1 MGCEEMR
8 RDNNQQKIA
17 LAVGI
22 ALSAGMFSIMPSA
35 YGAPVHDANSG
46 ITNALSATAINQ
58 TLQTTGGV
66 KTEVTGNPGNNIV
79 AWKDF
84 SVGKQ
89 DVVEF
94 DGGAKTN
101 NYLNVVTGA
110 ATSQIDG
117 KITGGN
123 EVYIV
128 NPNGVIFGSDAS
140 VNVGSLYVSTEDINS
155 AVNAAAT
162 NMGSNPSAVLQAGT
176 RTADVVNMGA
186 IQATNVQVEGQNI
199 RFLDSAKVTTDGTTP
214 NTNVVLNANATGYA
228 HVGNAAGTSAGYSGT
243 NLTDDFK
250 LIKNATNL
258 NAAATAVNGGSTSAN
273 YMLAADIDMSTLAT
287 VVDNVTTPYNFTP
300 IGDSTAYS
308 GTFDGMFFEVKDL
321 NVSTSGNAGL
331 FGNLS
336 GAHIYNLGL
345 KNATITSTAN
355 YAGSIAGTAVG
366 SDITNVY
373 VEGGTVTGKKY
384 VGGFAGTFADGTI
397 SSSYHTGTV
406 VDSKDSKSGGMVGS
420 IGSAGTTTIIEN
432 SYFTG
437 TADNGIYRMKP
448 AGTVTVESVYLVTP
462 TVYGSGSATFKD
474 VYSIDVTNNKAS
486 SHPNGTAKD
495 ALAGAT
501 YTNWDISNDGT
512 GNHAWRIYEG
522 ISTPILTAF
531 LKGKVTTDY
540 NYNYFADAA
549 ATTATTDG
557 LSLAGITGTANNQS
571 DISGTYNAQ
580 ILRIAKKSDATAV
593 GTASDVTF
601 SGNVDLT
608 ATDSSGNALVT
619 VNTNGIRN
627 VLVDSVDGTPLKQSL
642 ISSTQHGYNIIG
654 GGVTIAKRQVNI
666 QGGTY
671 HITKEY
677 DGTADADTALTQ
689 AMSGNTSGL
698 GVTGLLAN
706 DAVSVTGLN
715 ASYTDTNAPNV
726 HYGGQVS
733 VNASNV
739 TLTGTSKDNYALNLV
754 SLSNFNVTGD
764 ITPRTIYVKLKSNGS
779 FDKVYDGNK
788 TVTDSAADAA
798 TNIEVDT
805 SKDANHQFVGSD
817 KLSGVSATIEYA
829 DKDADTNKAITYSNI
844 TGGVSKNYQLVV
856 ENGTGYDL
864 LYNGYTG
871 QSGTGTITGAYGN
884 INKRVIDAA
893 TFQVQDNQGNPAA
906 ISKTY
911 NGLTTYTVPSGYS
924 LVAGATTNPDEG
936 VVSGENITFTLD
948 TTQSANFVDSSGNA
962 TSHVQ
967 AAVNADF
974 YVKATAGADN
984 NTGGTTL
991 LSNYVFK
998 DSNSNKKALTTADSY
1013 SVRAAGHIDP
1023 RKVGITVANLPS
1035 TMDKE
1040 YDGTTA
1046 VDKNTYGLAYTFGG
1060 NGYVQY
1066 ASTAAADQL
1075 VGNDTLTV
1083 TAVDYNSKNVVRDT
1097 SGNPTTQG
1105 IDFTVAVQNDVGD
1118 YMLYDATK
1126 AVPATLSS
1134 VGQITLDDSTTG
1146 AKGVITPKNLGSSF
1160 APVTKDYDGNTNV
1173 PSTQL
1178 TANPIS
1184 GGIISGDT
1192 VSLQSGYK
1200 AQFHSK
1206 NVNGDANGQNW
1217 VDYTNLV
1224 LTGTDAGNYTIAS
1237 TAKGAGSITA
1247 LTLNPGDFSYTFAPI
1262 TKEYD
1267 GTLALNNAASYI
1279 TGVTVTSTGDVIKG
1293 TVGGQTVDYTGN
1305 VSGSFTSKDSNNST
1319 AQTVN
1324 YALTIFADG
1333 TGNYTIPTTG
1343 IQDATTTTGTITPRT
1358 VVAGIASTA
1367 LANTTKTYDATTD
1380 LVDSQGN
1387 VLSGDKVITFK
1398 TLSGGTGL
1406 ASVDSNA
1413 STAAYKD
1420 QNGDTAKD
1428 AYAGQT
1434 KNILYTAAIT
1444 TTDSSNYNIVD
1455 SSQQALPNNQLTGT
1469 GTINKR
1475 ALTVTFGDT
1484 TKIYDGTDVVA
1495 SDAAHIL
1502 PTLGNK
1508 APDGVALDV
1517 TKITGQYTGR
1527 IDNTAVGSNLDVSY
1541 GNLQQALGSFADNY
1555 TISNTGSGKGAIT
1568 TLTLTN
1574 QNFKFDFKQIT
1585 KEYDGSRDVAYTD
1598 RNGNTVTAESFIG
1611 DHYVDMNG
1619 SGTYDAGDVLLQGI
1633 TAQSAKY
1640 QSFDSNGSASQPVS
1654 FTLSLG
1660 NNLSNFNTSGL
1671 TNITTASG
1679 TTLNYSNG
1687 VLTADTTG
1695 TITPRMVYAS
1705 LTNTVTPSKTYDGNG
1720 NITSAN
1726 VNSNVSVNGLLGTDG
1741 TQLDTGVINASY
1753 VGHNFDAG
1761 TYADYVNYNVRL
1773 TGGNLSNYKLVG
1785 ATGANYTVVSD
1796 SQGTLKGAGT
1806 IKQAPLTISFAGSVE
1821 KEYDG
1826 KADVLNIPDTTLSG
1840 FVNNESDDLDSQ
1852 AESIIKGTYGTWDS
1866 TNGLKPDENVN
1877 RLPDNSVGFKGVVYQ
1892 NIKAALADYVQ
1903 RNSNTAAR
1911 NYYIDLDKTAAAD
1924 TTGNTVGGTVAD
1936 TVYFKE
1942 ALQKGKIKPL
1952 ALAAGDIQEKWTSPI
1967 TKEYDGNALVTNP
1980 ETYLKLEATKTVNGT
1995 TQTINVPYTVL
2006 ANNAT
2011 YNGGK
2016 DVSTSGQGVTY
2027 KLSGFTV
2034 QALGNFDISQA
2045 LADSYDIAKSGANAV
2060 YNSVNAAQ
2068 PPTTSITPKVIGT
2081 GLTKT
2086 TGIEKIYD
2094 GNENADK
2101 TNAYITFSDILTA
2114 DQGTVSA
2121 AVTDAYYAD
2130 KTNGGRKSDA
2140 SAAQGQGTN
2149 AYNVQYEFTLSGNS
2163 AGNYTLAGNSVQNT
2177 LTLTGTGDILKRKVY
2192 VDFATGMDTDIDKPY
2207 DGGTTVLP
2215 AYTVPSRFTLS
2226 GQNGDTGVLTTE
2238 QNIVQLAN
2246 TISAAYQSPH
2256 VQRTTQGAVTTQDV
2270 TFSNFN
2276 LTATGSNYEL
2286 TTADG
2291 TGKLTGKGTITP
2303 LTVGVSI
2310 KSAPTKEYD
2319 GTTALDNAYNTVSN
2333 VQVDRTNLIGSDTIN
2348 IGVTGADYADKNA
2361 ENGTKQYTYQLNW
2374 DNGDYDLAVQQ
2385 TAAGE
2390 TMTVTGYANGKVQ
2403 GTLSGTNGTITPRLL
2418 QVLTPAEA
2426 EKVYDGN
2433 ESVTNAAYNVR
2444 LSNRIISGDNIGLTA
2459 NGSYDNANAGN
2470 HVVTYNL
2477 GLTNNNYQLDRTT
2490 VDGQGKISRRTLAV
2504 TSTPVSVNV
2513 GEAMPRFTGTVTGF
2527 VTGEQD
2533 NYSDF
2538 LNGISYK
2545 ADAGVTTNT
2554 PGKYAVYGWYNGKTV
2569 GNLGLNYMFTQA
2581 PANATAFTV
2590 NYVDTGRNNPDTKIT
2605 PTHNVY
2611 QQISKDKGSGFGDN
2625 AAAALE
2631 YVNKNGQVIGRENI
2645 DSGEIHDGS
2654 VSLGNADDMT
2664 SQDTSLA
2671 NIGIVG
2677 GDIVNVDGADA
2688 ANMANIEVTDNGT
2701 TVNLE
2706 ITSLSSGE
2714 SGDKQ
2719 AVAEITSV
2727 PAATDNSSAQIQNLD
2742 GRQEIV
2748 EQLENKDK
2756 DEEKKESEIAIESK
2770 SSQNDDEIELKI
2782 EGSGVKVA

>member
-46 ITNALSATAINQ
+46 ITNALPATAINQ

-117 KITGGN
+117 TITGGK

-155 AVNAAAT
+155 AVNAAA

-258 NAAATAVNGGSTSAN
+258 NDAATAVNGGSTSAN

-308 GTFDGMFFEVKDL
+308 GTFDGMFFEVQNL

-336 GAHIYNLGL
+336 GAHIYNLGIQ
-345 KNATITSTAN
+345 NPTIVTTGQTG
-355 YAGSIAGTAVG
+355 YAGGVAGSAAD
-366 SDITNVY
+366 SDFTNVY
-373 VEGGTVTGKKY
+373 VENGSVTART
-384 VGGFAGTFADGTI
+384 FAGGLAGEFYGGTI
-397 SSSYHTGTV
+397 SSAYNTSSVYDKVT
-406 VDSKDSKSGGMVGS
+406 SSN
-420 IGSAGTTTIIEN
+420 SAGLVAMLGKTSKNTTIEN
-432 SYFTG
+432 AYNTG
-437 TADNGIYRMKP
+437 NAEFGIYRTIAGTLTLKHIYTDVTP
-448 AGTVTVESVYLVTP
+448 AGNNAYSANITESYYLNNGTI
-462 TVYGSGSATFKD
+462 TLLNGSTTGDA
-474 VYSIDVTNNKAS
+474 
-486 SHPNGTAKD
+486 TAKD
-495 ALAGAT
+495 S
-501 YTNWDISNDGT
+501 YSNWDIGNDGT
-512 GNHAWRIYEG
+512 GNHVWRIYEG
-522 ISTPILTAF
+522 VSTPILTAF
-531 LKGKVTTDY
+531 LKGTATAEY
-540 NYNYFADAA
+540 NYNYFASSTD
-549 ATTATTDG
+549 TTATTNG
-557 LSLAGITGTANNQS
+557 LNLAGGISGANNGADVS
-571 DISGTYNAQ
+571 ATYNAQ
-580 ILRIAKKSDATAV
+580 YLKVADSTGTTA
-593 GTASDVTF
+593 GTADNVALTSNVTSSDITLNTA
-601 SGNVDLT
+601 GIRNVSV
-608 ATDSSGNALVT
+608 DSSGN
-619 VNTNGIRN
+619 
-627 VLVDSVDGTPLKQSL
+627 PLPQAL
-642 ISSTQHGYNIIG
+642 ISSGQHGYNIVG
-654 GGVTIAKRQVNI
+654 GNAIIKKRSVTVNANSLPTNI
-666 QGGTY
+666 N
-671 HITKEY
+671 KEY
-677 DGTADADTALTQ
+677 DGTKDATAALNAALT
-689 AMSGNTSGL
+689 AGGSS
-698 GVTGLLAN
+698 VSAVGLLAN
-706 DAVSVTGLN
+706 DSVSVTGITATYN
-715 ASYTDTNAPNV
+715 DKNVGTNKTITF
-726 HYGGQVS
+726 GGTP
-733 VNASNV
+733 
-739 TLTGTSKDNYALNLV
+739 TLTGTSANNYDLV
-754 SLSNFNVTGD
+754 ASSLSGVQGSGS
-764 ITPRTIYVKLKSNGS
+764 ITPRSIYIKLLQTTGFNKT
-779 FDKVYDGNK
+779 YDGDT
-788 TVTDSAADAA
+788 TVTASAAAAA
-798 TNIEVDT
+798 TNVTIDTTKGTNHNFVTNGTTTEDAAIDT
-805 SKDANHQFVGSD
+805 SNVAINYNDKHAGS
-817 KLSGVSATIEYA
+817 KTIDY
-829 DKDADTNKAITYSNI
+829 TNI
-844 TGGVSKNYQLVV
+844 TLTGNDKGNYQLVV
-856 ENGTGYDL
+856 ENAASATGYDVI
-864 LYNGYTG
+864 YDGSTG
-871 QSGTGTITGAYGN
+871 AAGSGSLQATGTITQRAIDPTSFQVKDTSGN
-884 INKRVIDAA
+884 IANA
-893 TFQVQDNQGNPAA
+893 
-906 ISKTY
+906 SKTY
-911 NGLTTYTVPSGYS
+911 DGTSAFNSTGYTLVSNATSSGN
-924 LVAGATTNPDEG
+924 TG
-936 VVSGENITFTLD
+936 VVSGDSINFSIVNG
-948 TTQSANFVDSSGNA
+948 QANFQDASGNNTSSA
-962 TSHVQ
+962 TTSGLTT
-967 AAVNADF
+967 AATKVG
-974 YVKATAGADN
+974 YSITAAAGN
-984 NTGGTTL
+984 STTL
-991 LSNYVFK
+991 LSDYTLNGSTL
-998 DSNSNKKALTTADSY
+998 SNTGTYTVSGTGEIKKRT
-1013 SVRAAGHIDP
+1013 IN
-1023 RKVGITVANLPS
+1023 VAVTN
-1035 TMDKE
+1035 TNAIDKE

-1046 VDKNTYGLAYTFGG
+1046 VNDTNASVFGTG
-1060 NGYVQY
+1060 GYVDY
-1066 ASTAAADQL
+1066 VSGATANDKLTGNDGATITVSAAYDSKAAGARTIDYTVTINGTAAA
-1075 VGNDTLTV
+1075 N
-1083 TAVDYNSKNVVRDT
+1083 
-1097 SGNPTTQG
+1097 
-1105 IDFTVAVQNDVGD
+1105 
-1118 YMLYDATK
+1118 YDLDGTG
-1126 AVPATLSS
+1126 T
-1134 VGQITLDDSTTG
+1134 ITDKLLGTTTG
-1146 AKGVITPKNLGSSF
+1146 ANGTISPKNLSSSF
-1160 APVTKDYDGNTNV
+1160 TAVTKTYDGTTNV
-1173 PSTQL
+1173 PTAGTGSL
-1178 TANPIS
+1178 T
-1184 GGIISGDT
+1184 GIISGDT

-1200 AQFHSK
+1200 AQFHSE

-1247 LTLNPGDFSYTFAPI
+1247 LTLNQGDFSYTFAPI

-1267 GTLALNNAASYI
+1267 GTPALNNAASYI
-1279 TGVTVTSTGDVIKG
+1279 TGVKVTSTGDVIKG

-1367 LANTTKTYDATTD
+1367 LANTTKIYDATTD

-1413 STAAYKD
+1413 STAVYKD
-1420 QNGDTAKD
+1420 QGGDTTKD

-1444 TTDSSNYNIVD
+1444 TTDSSNYNIVG

-1469 GTINKR
+1469 GIINKR

-1484 TKIYDGTDVVA
+1484 TKTYDGTDVVA

-1527 IDNTAVGSNLDVSY
+1527 TDNTAVGSNLDVSY
-1541 GNLQQALGSFADNY
+1541 GNLVQALGSFADNY
-1555 TISNTGSGKGAIT
+1555 TIANTGSGKGAIT

-1574 QNFKFDFKQIT
+1574 SNFKFDFNTIT
-1585 KEYDGSRDVAYTD
+1585 KEYDGSKSVAYTD
-1598 RNGNTVTAESFIG
+1598 RSGNTVTAESFIG

-1633 TAQSAKY
+1633 TATFAEY
-1640 QSFDSNGSASQPVS
+1640 QDENSNGSTAQPVTY
-1654 FTLSLG
+1654 TLTLG

-1679 TTLNYSNG
+1679 ATLNYSNG
-1687 VLTADTTG
+1687 VLTANTTG
-1695 TITPRMVYAS
+1695 TITPRAVYAS
-1705 LTNTVTPSKTYDGNG
+1705 LSNTVTPSKTYDGNG
-1720 NITSAN
+1720 SITQAN

-1741 TQLDTGVINASY
+1741 TQLDTGAINAAY

-1761 TYADYVNYNVRL
+1761 TYADYVTYNVQL

-2027 KLSGFTV
+2027 KLSGFTA

-2192 VDFATGMDTDIDKPY
+2192 VDFATGMDTGIDKPY

-2291 TGKLTGKGTITP
+2291 TGELTGKGTITP

-2361 ENGTKQYTYQLNW
+2361 ASGTKQYTYQLNW

-2390 TMTVTGYANGKVQ
+2390 IMTVTGYANGKVQ
-2403 GTLSGTNGTITPRLL
+2403 GALSGTNGTITPRLL
-2418 QVLTPAEA
+2418 QVLTPAEV

-2444 LSNRIISGDNIGLTA
+2444 LSNRIISGDNIGFAA

-2504 TSTPVSVNV
+2504 TATPVSVNV

-2654 VSLGNADDMT
+2654 VSLGSADDRT

-2671 NIGIVG
+2671 NIGIAG

-2688 ANMANIEVTDNGT
+2688 AGVASIEVTDNGT

-2706 ITSLSSGE
+2706 VTYRSETGAA
-2714 SGDKQ
+2714 GDKQ
-2719 AVAEITSV
+2719 AVAEITDM